1 MKNEARSQCITAV
14 MEIIN
19 RQEKFSSKVLNKQYI
34 HIQYVYRGYK
44 YIGQSRVSIIPCK
57 IDIALFPV
65 HYLCLQ
71 LSPASRIH
79 SLPSTRSTRV
89 HCLAHTFIND

>member
-19 RQEKFSSKVLNKQYI
+19 RQKRSSIKVLNKQDTYTI
-34 HIQYVYRGYK
+34 YRGYK
-44 YIGQSRVSIIPCK
+44 YIEHPCVSVSPCK

-71 LSPASRIH
+71 L
-79 SLPSTRSTRV
+79 
-89 HCLAHTFIND
+89 